1 MRRLFVGFVVLAIA
15 LACSDT
21 SGPMTTP
28 VPPSR
33 LHIVAQGA
41 SAPPLLTDSVSF
53 YAVWG
58 QDREVRMYYQGA
70 TPGVPGEEMLR
81 FKVPGDGLL
90 RRPDGTAFQPGDS
103 ILIVVKAID
112 PTKFLFDFQPTGL
125 EFSPDHPAQL
135 TLQYH
140 NDEHDYNGDG
150 TVDTADA
157 RIRGRLDVWQR
168 RPPDTL
174 WYRLGASNYESYE
187 ELDVK
192 IPHFTDHAIAW

>member
-15 LACSDT
+15 FACSDT
-21 SGPMTTP
+21 SSPATTP
-28 VPPSR
+28 VPASQ

-70 TPGVPGEEMLR
+70 APGVSGEEMLR

-90 RRPDGTAFQPGDS
+90 RRPNGTAFQPGDS

-112 PTKFLFDFQPTGL
+112 PAKFLFDFQPSGL
-125 EFSPDHPAQL
+125 EFSPDRPAEL

-140 NDEHDYNGDG
+140 NDDHDYSGDG
-150 TVDTADA
+150 KVDTTDA
-157 RIRGRLDVWQR
+157 RIQGQLDVWQR
-168 RPPDTL
+168 QPPDTL
-174 WYRLGASNYESYE
+174 WRRLEAS
-187 ELDVK
+187 
-192 IPHFTDHAIAW
+192 